1 MQSVESLYWCMF
13 LKFCLGSSFVFHVLI
28 DQISLLLCSI
38 PLRFSTIS
46 SCLRSWTCLS
56 WFPLFAYSNPIFGST
71 MLQCLLS
78 QFSFAAV
85 FPWIHVWTLPLP
97 VYPAA
102 LHASGL
108 FSVLL
113 WLISWLFLFSV
124 CSCFSL
130 LWNLCCLGRHFGPLN
145 LTVMA
150 GLNQ

>member
-1 MQSVESLYWCMF
+1 MSQCSQMY
-13 LKFCLGSSFVFHVLI
+13 VLEV
-28 DQISLLLCSI
+28 
-38 PLRFSTIS
+38 
-46 SCLRSWTCLS
+46 LS
-56 WFPLFAYSNPIFGST
+56 WFKLCISCFDWPNFPSSLLHSTAFFHNQLMPPQLNLLILISSVCIFKSYLWFHNVAVFVVT
-71 MLQCLLS
+71 VFLAS
-78 QFSFAAV
+78 V